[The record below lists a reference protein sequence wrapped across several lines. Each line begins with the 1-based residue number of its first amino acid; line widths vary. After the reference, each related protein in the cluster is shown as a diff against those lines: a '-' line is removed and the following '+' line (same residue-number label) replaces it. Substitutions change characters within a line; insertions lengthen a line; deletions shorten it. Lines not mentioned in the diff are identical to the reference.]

1 MKKRIGGFFEIE
13 VPELNSNPLDDSVL
27 KHWTSE
33 SAFALFS
40 TARSIVLA
48 LREELR
54 SVNVWIPEIYCEVF
68 EGLNCFRSYSLAKDS
83 FDPDAEFLNENITDN
98 DIVLVVDYFGTE
110 VSMEFKEYVKE
121 KQSVF
126 WVEDAAHNLRP
137 SGNWSDFTLF
147 SPRKLI
153 GVMDGGVLVQNSTK
167 KQVID
172 FSNWNVNALSSQAS
186 IAPFLRFISPEHP
199 DLYDVYRVE
208 ESNLDFKLRS
218 ISEFTLWQLNNIAM
232 NEKIQQRR
240 ENFAILREE
249 FGDLLPTGLDFKAE
263 TIPFGFPVY
272 VKNRDAIQRQLSEN
286 CIFAPIH
293 WKNKKTSY
301 SKRQASHEETTLTIP
316 CDHRYSNEDMEYVK
330 SNLKRLLP

>member
-1 MKKRIGGFFEIE
+1 
-13 VPELNSNPLDDSVL
+13 
-27 KHWTSE
+27 
-33 SAFALFS
+33 
-40 TARSIVLA
+40 
-48 LREELR
+48 
-54 SVNVWIPEIYCEVF
+54 
-68 EGLNCFRSYSLAKDS
+68 
-83 FDPDAEFLNENITDN
+83 
-98 DIVLVVDYFGTE
+98 
-110 VSMEFKEYVKE
+110 
-121 KQSVF
+121 
-126 WVEDAAHNLRP
+126 
-137 SGNWSDFTLF
+137 
-147 SPRKLI
+147 
-153 GVMDGGVLVQNSTK
+153 MDGGVLVQNSTK